1 MVKCPVDTER
11 ARIGALSATAP
22 RRNQCQT
29 VKSVIG
35 QMDGVEIKEKRGA
48 KLRFRMYVTQKMM
61 SMQLED
67 LELSVRA
74 FHSLKRAGFDYVGDL
89 LDALEQGMD
98 LRRIRNCGVTSI
110 REIQERL
117 FLLQYYSL
125 PEKRRES
132 YLKEVVELNR

>member
-1 MVKCPVDTER
+1 MD
-11 ARIGALSATAP
+11 
-22 RRNQCQT
+22 RNQCQT
-29 VKSVIG
+29 VKNVIS
-35 QMDGVEIKEKRGA
+35 QMEGVEIKEKKGA

-61 SMQLED
+61 SMKLED

-74 FHSLKRAGFDYVGDL
+74 FHSLKRAGYDYVGDL
-89 LDALEQGMD
+89 LDALEQGD
-98 LRRIRNCGVTSI
+98 LRHIRNCGATSI

-125 PEKRRES
+125 PEKRREA

>member
-1 MVKCPVDTER
+1 MET
-11 ARIGALSATAP
+11 T
-22 RRNQCQT
+22 QCRT
-29 VKSVIG
+29 VKNVMS
-35 QMDGVEIKEKRGA
+35 QMDGVELKEKRGA

-74 FHSLKRAGFDYVGDL
+74 FHSLKRAGYDYVGDL

-98 LRRIRNCGVTSI
+98 LRHIRNCGTTSI

-125 PEKRRES
+125 PEGKRDA
-132 YLKEVVELNR
+132 YLEEVVEINKGRV